1 MISGDRNEE
10 IFLTWLVHQKQ
21 HPRTRAP
28 KTDPGQGR
36 PGSSA
41 GRKICQTFSVG
52 TPQLVLAKMDPV
64 VLGMAAMQPS
74 RSTSIDQSI
83 LDRAVAWNDEDYK
96 FVFTIGMTVMTFIL
110 QLRNDT
116 ARLHVIR
123 QDSRRT
129 YDKINFI
136 YKLSIGACIQRA
148 QDHMRV
154 PSVERPIQP
163 YPGNKN
169 IFPWKEYP
177 VVNISGGTLP
187 LLPLIPS

>member
-1 MISGDRNEE
+1 MISGDRNEGM
-10 IFLTWLVHQKQ
+10 FLTWLVHQKQ

-28 KTDPGQGR
+28 KMDPGQGR

-83 LDRAVAWNDEDYK
+83 LDRAVAWNDEDYI
-96 FVFTIGMTVMTFIL
+96 FVFTIGMTVVTIIL
-110 QLRNDT
+110 KLGNDT

-136 YKLSIGACIQRA
+136 YKLSCIQRA
-148 QDHMRV
+148 QDHIICMCLPQKG
-154 PSVERPIQP
+154 PSNPIL
-163 YPGNKN
+163 KIKIS
-169 IFPWKEYP
+169 IFPCMER
-177 VVNISGGTLP
+177 IFRG
-187 LLPLIPS
+187 